1 MDRSSKNPK
10 DLLRQFWQK
19 DQYVQYANTVTQKRL
34 GTGNLWAPPE
44 DIEPRKPLLYLSV
57 GIPDSEWLPRKEL
70 DQAMHKVMSRKDDA
84 CWRYG
89 FGKGYF
95 PVRKYLT
102 DLYIREKGLEATEEW
117 FLLTNGSTVAI
128 DLIVRA
134 LINPGDV
141 IATETPTYMGS
152 LSNFWGVGAEIC
164 PISMDR
170 SGLQVT
176 ELAQKIKA
184 LKNKGKRIKIVYV
197 ISAFQNPS
205 GLSMGLRRKKE
216 LLHLAAEEGFLILD
230 DEAYGDLYYDASPS
244 TSLAALSGGVGV
256 LTVGTFSKT
265 VATGL
270 RIGWVCA
277 HPDVLNLFSRVK
289 FDMGQNQMS
298 LHMMGRFLEEG
309 HLEPHV
315 ETMRTLYKKKMTLAV
330 DLLESHLSDL
340 VTFTPPKG
348 GFYLWVK
355 LKKGLTAKA
364 VWRTA
369 TQEGVSVN
377 PGYTFIPVPEQEQGE
392 YLRIAYSWTPMDQ
405 LKEAVHRLARACR
418 RVADGDSA

>member
-1 MDRSSKNPK
+1 LDRHLKSTK

-19 DQYVQYANTVTQKRL
+19 DRYIQTANSITQRRL
-34 GTGNLWAPPE
+34 GAGNLWAPPE
-44 DIEPRKPLLYLSV
+44 DIEPLRPLMYLSV
-57 GIPDSEWLPRKEL
+57 GIPDSDWLPRMEL
-70 DQAMHKVMSRKDDA
+70 NQAMRKVMGRKDDA
-84 CWRYG
+84 SLRYG

-95 PVRKYLT
+95 PVRKYLA
-102 DLYIREKGLEATEEW
+102 DQYNREKGLEATEEW

-141 IATETPTYMGS
+141 IVTETPTYMGS
-152 LSNFWGVGAEIC
+152 LTNFLGVGAEIC
-164 PISMDR
+164 PVAMDR
-170 SGLQVT
+170 SGLQVS
-176 ELAQKIKA
+176 ELAQKIKG
-184 LKNKGKRIKIVYV
+184 LKDKGKRLKLVYV

-205 GLSMGLRRKKE
+205 GVSMTLRRKKD

-230 DEAYGDLYYDASPS
+230 DDAYGGLYYDALPS
-244 TSLAALSGGVGV
+244 TSLAALSGGAGV

-270 RIGWVCA
+270 RIGWICA
-277 HPDVLNLFSRVK
+277 HPDALNLFTRVK
-289 FDMGQNQMS
+289 FDMGQNQMA
-298 LHMMGRFLEEG
+298 LHLMGRFLEGG

-315 ETMRTLYKKKMTLAV
+315 EKMRVLYKKKMTFTA
-330 DLLESHLSDL
+330 DLLKAYIPDL
-340 VTFTPPKG
+340 VGFDRPAG

-355 LKKGLTAKA
+355 LKKGLTSKA

-377 PGYTFIPVPEQEQGE
+377 PGYSSIPDPDQGKGE
-392 YLRIAYSWTPMDQ
+392 YIRIAYSWTPMEQ
-405 LKEAVHRLARACR
+405 LKEAVLRFASACR
-418 RVADGDSA
+418 RVAEGDIA